1 MTFTE
6 SDLHVHTS
14 ISLCAE
20 RTADPLKYIEYGA
33 ANGLKTIGF
42 ANHYWDEDIPGATPW
57 YQLQNTEHIMQ
68 IFGQLG
74 DRSRFPIKVLIGCET
89 EYAHGTLGISE
100 KKAEMLDYVLVPHS
114 HTHMNGF
121 VLPDYCNTP
130 EKHADYL
137 VRSFYEVA
145 THRMAK
151 DYITCIVHPFVPVGR
166 SFGEITEILSN
177 IPDERYFECACAA
190 KENDILIE
198 INTDCF
204 LPSVVDD
211 DAFAEYKRF
220 FAQCKRAGCRFCAG
234 SDKHD
239 LVKDKESDPF
249 FAVDG
254 LAEKLG
260 VM

>member
-1 MTFTE
+1 M
-6 SDLHVHTS
+6 
-14 ISLCAE
+14 
-20 RTADPLKYIEYGA
+20 A
-33 ANGLKTIGF
+33 A
-42 ANHYWDEDIPGATPW
+42 
-57 YQLQNTEHIMQ
+57 
-68 IFGQLG
+68 
-74 DRSRFPIKVLIGCET
+74 
-89 EYAHGTLGISE
+89 
-100 KKAEMLDYVLVPHS
+100 
-114 HTHMNGF
+114 
-121 VLPDYCNTP
+121 
-130 EKHADYL
+130 
-137 VRSFYEVA
+137 
-145 THRMAK
+145 
-151 DYITCIVHPFVPVGR
+151 
-166 SFGEITEILSN
+166 FGEFTEILSN